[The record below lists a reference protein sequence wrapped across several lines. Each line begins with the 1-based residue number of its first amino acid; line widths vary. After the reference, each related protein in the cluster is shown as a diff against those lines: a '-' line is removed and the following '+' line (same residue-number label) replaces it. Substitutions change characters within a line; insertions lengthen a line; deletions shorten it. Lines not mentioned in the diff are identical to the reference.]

1 MRMVLNIVER
11 FHDRYDFYVVT
22 RNYDSKS
29 NRTPYSDIVE
39 NDWNSIANSKVFYLT
54 DGQLRTSVFKKLIDE
69 VGPSII
75 FLNSSFS
82 TPTVVFLWGR
92 RRGLFKDIPV
102 IVSPCGSLAP
112 ACLEIKRSKKRLFL
126 TLAKAV
132 RLYKDVIWK
141 ASFDVE
147 LREVRKEFGKL
158 ANVVVAPD
166 LTPASIF
173 PEFSPGSKPVK
184 APGSVRLVYFSRIER
199 KKNLR
204 FLLESLGRISSGD
217 VQLQV
222 IGPIDEEKYWQEC
235 FDAIERLPK
244 NVKVEYMG
252 PRPQPE
258 ALQMMAAS
266 HFFVLPTQNENF
278 GYVFLESLSAGCPN
292 ITSDQ
297 TVWTDLEDRNAGW
310 RIPLNE
316 VENWDATLQRCL
328 EMDHAEY
335 QAISQAARAYAADWL
350 NNSENETQTEN
361 LFRLALASHNG
372 VGQD

>member
-1 MRMVLNIVER
+1 MVLNIVDR

-29 NRTPYSDIVE
+29 NRTPYPGIVA
-39 NDWNSIANSKVFYLT
+39 NDWNSIANSKVYYLT
-54 DGQLRTSVFKKLIDE
+54 DRQLRTSVFKKLIDE
-69 VGPSII
+69 IRPSIV

-92 RRGLFKDIPV
+92 RLGMFRNIPV

-112 ACLEIKRSKKRLFL
+112 ACLNIKRSKKRFFL
-126 TLAKAV
+126 TLAKAA

-147 LREVRKEFGKL
+147 LREVRKEFGNS

-173 PEFSPGSKPVK
+173 PEFSASSKPAK

-204 FLLESLGRISSGD
+204 FLLERLGRISSGD
-217 VQLQV
+217 VELTV

-235 FDAIERLPK
+235 LEAIERLPK
-244 NVKVEYMG
+244 NVKIEYVG
-252 PRPQPE
+252 PRPQAE
-258 ALQMMAAS
+258 ALQMMANS
-266 HFFVLPTQNENF
+266 HFFVLPTKNENF

-297 TVWTDLEDRNAGW
+297 TVWTDLDDKNAGW
-310 RIPLNE
+310 RIPLND
-316 VENWDATLQRCL
+316 VEKWYAAIQRCIN
-328 EMDHAEY
+328 MDDAEY
-335 QAISQAARAYAADWL
+335 NAMSQAARAYAADWL
-350 NNSENETQTEN
+350 NNSENEVQTEK
-361 LFRLALASHNG
+361 LFRMALASRNG
-372 VGQD
+372 KR